1 MRFKLVAEFHGHKH
15 DGPQLLLFIAVVGQV
30 NLILPP
36 NLLHHHF
43 PRHHVVPKHAKLVT
57 LYPFLALDRIMAAK
71 LLQKDVPVFGENIAF
86 ELGEVL
92 LVARFLTKR
101 HF

>member
-1 MRFKLVAEFHGHKH
+1 MRFKLTSEFHGHEH
-15 DGPQLLLFIAVVGQV
+15 DGPQLLLFIAVAGQV
-30 NLILPP
+30 MLILPP

-71 LLQKDVPVFGENIAF
+71 LLQKDFLVFGEGVAF
-86 ELGEVL
+86 QGVEVL
-92 LVARFLTKR
+92 
-101 HF
+101 